1 VWAGLFFVL
10 VYLPMMFRS
19 FSSAPQPSLTWA
31 ALLLA
36 LAPLAAH
43 AQQAGDLTGSRPH
56 AAAPRTAASAQAQ
69 NRPTADPGLTKLT
82 KQSVDLNRATAD
94 EMLDLYGRFI
104 DAVREQRR
112 QWTEQD
118 WTEASATLSR
128 LNARYEAV
136 RTDIDMEDRIRIR
149 SWQGEFRTLQ
159 GARRVNQKLDEKGI
173 K

>member
-1 VWAGLFFVL
+1 
-10 VYLPMMFRS
+10 MIFRS
-19 FSSAPQPSLTWA
+19 FPAAPKPALTLA

-36 LAPLAAH
+36 LAPLAAN
-43 AQQAGDLTGSRPH
+43 AQQAGDLTGGRPH
-56 AAAPRTAASAQAQ
+56 ASLPRNAAAAPAQ
-69 NRPTADPGLTKLT
+69 NRPNADPGLTKLT

-112 QWTEQD
+112 QWSEQD

-136 RTDIDMEDRIRIR
+136 RTGIDMEDRLRIR

>member
-1 VWAGLFFVL
+1 
-10 VYLPMMFRS
+10 MIFRS
-19 FSSAPQPSLTWA
+19 FPSAPQPSHALA

-36 LAPLAAH
+36 LAPLAAS

-56 AAAPRTAASAQAQ
+56 ATAPRTTATAQAQ
-69 NRPTADPGLTKLT
+69 NRPNADPGLTKLT

-94 EMLDLYGRFI
+94 EMTDLYGRFI
-104 DAVREQRR
+104 DAVRDQRR

-118 WTEASATLSR
+118 WTDASATLSR
-128 LNARYEAV
+128 LNTRYEAV

>member
-1 VWAGLFFVL
+1 MLL
-10 VYLPMMFRS
+10 RS
-19 FSSAPQPSLTWA
+19 FPSAPTSRLALA
-31 ALLLA
+31 ASLLA
-36 LAPLAAH
+36 LAPLAAS
-43 AQQAGDLTGSRPH
+43 AQQAGDLTGGRPH
-56 AAAPRTAASAQAQ
+56 ASMPRTAASAPAQ
-69 NRPTADPGLTKLT
+69 NRPNADPGLTKLT

-94 EMLDLYGRFI
+94 EMTDLYGRFI

-112 QWTEQD
+112 QWSEQD

-136 RTDIDMEDRIRIR
+136 RTGIDMEDRIRIR

>member
-1 VWAGLFFVL
+1 MLI
-10 VYLPMMFRS
+10 RS
-19 FSSAPQPSLTWA
+19 FPSAPTSRLAVA
-31 ALLLA
+31 AVLLA
-36 LAPLAAH
+36 LAPLAAS
-43 AQQAGDLTGSRPH
+43 AQQAGDLTGGRPH
-56 AAAPRTAASAQAQ
+56 ASVPRNAASAPAAQARG
-69 NRPTADPGLTKLT
+69 NADAGLTKLT

-94 EMLDLYGRFI
+94 EMTDLYGRFI

-112 QWTEQD
+112 QWSEQD
-118 WTEASATLSR
+118 WTDASATLSR

-159 GARRVNQKLDEKGI
+159 GARRVNQKLDEKNI

>member
-1 VWAGLFFVL
+1 
-10 VYLPMMFRS
+10 MTFRS
-19 FSSAPQPSLTWA
+19 FPATPKPAHTLA

-36 LAPLAAH
+36 LAPLAAS
-43 AQQAGDLTGSRPH
+43 AQQAGDLTGGRPH
-56 AAAPRTAASAQAQ
+56 ASVPRTAATAQAQ
-69 NRPTADPGLTKLT
+69 ARPNADPGLAKLT
-82 KQSVDLNRATAD
+82 HESVDLSRATAD
-94 EMLDLYGRFI
+94 EMPDIYGHFI

-118 WTEASATLSR
+118 WTDASATLSR

-136 RTDIDMEDRIRIR
+136 RTGIDMEDRIRIR

-159 GARRVNQKLDEKGI
+159 GARRVNQKLDEKNI

>member
-1 VWAGLFFVL
+1 MPRNAASTPAQPRGNADAGL
-10 VYLPMMFRS
+10 
-19 FSSAPQPSLTWA
+19 A
-31 ALLLA
+31 
-36 LAPLAAH
+36 
-43 AQQAGDLTGSRPH
+43 
-56 AAAPRTAASAQAQ
+56 
-69 NRPTADPGLTKLT
+69 KLT

-94 EMLDLYGRFI
+94 EMTDLYGRFI

-112 QWTEQD
+112 QWSEQD

>member
-1 VWAGLFFVL
+1 MLI
-10 VYLPMMFRS
+10 RS
-19 FSSAPQPSLTWA
+19 FPAAPTSRLAVA
-31 ALLLA
+31 AVLLA
-36 LAPLAAH
+36 LAPLTAR

-56 AAAPRTAASAQAQ
+56 ASLPRNAASAPAQARG
-69 NRPTADPGLTKLT
+69 NADAGLTKLT

-94 EMLDLYGRFI
+94 EMTDLYGRFI

-112 QWTEQD
+112 QWSEQD
-118 WTEASATLSR
+118 WTDASATLSR

>member
-1 VWAGLFFVL
+1 MLI
-10 VYLPMMFRS
+10 RS
-19 FSSAPQPSLTWA
+19 FSSAPTSRLAVA
-31 ALLLA
+31 AVLLA
-36 LAPLAAH
+36 LAPLAAS
-43 AQQAGDLTGSRPH
+43 AQQVGDLTGGRPH
-56 AAAPRTAASAQAQ
+56 ASLPRNAASTPTQARG
-69 NRPTADPGLTKLT
+69 NADAGLTKLT

-94 EMLDLYGRFI
+94 EMTDLYGRFI

-112 QWTEQD
+112 QWSEQD
-118 WTEASATLSR
+118 WTDASATLSR

>member
-1 VWAGLFFVL
+1 
-10 VYLPMMFRS
+10 MHIRS
-19 FSSAPQPSLTWA
+19 FSFAPQPSLTLA

-36 LAPLAAH
+36 LAPLAAN
-43 AQQAGDLTGSRPH
+43 AQQSGDLTGGRPH
-56 AAAPRTAASAQAQ
+56 ASAPRNAAAQTQ
-69 NRPTADPGLTKLT
+69 NRPNADPGLTKLT

-94 EMLDLYGRFI
+94 EMTDLYGRFI

-128 LNARYEAV
+128 LNTRYEAV

>member
-1 VWAGLFFVL
+1 
-10 VYLPMMFRS
+10 MIFRA
-19 FSSAPQPSLTWA
+19 FPSAPQPRLTLA

-36 LAPLAAH
+36 LAPLAAR
-43 AQQAGDLTGSRPH
+43 AQQAGDLTGGRPH
-56 AAAPRTAASAQAQ
+56 ASVPSTAASDQAPA
-69 NRPTADPGLTKLT
+69 RPNADPGLVKLI

-94 EMLDLYGRFI
+94 EMPDLYGHFI

-118 WTEASATLSR
+118 WTDASATLSR

-136 RTDIDMEDRIRIR
+136 RTGIDMEDRIRIR

>member
-1 VWAGLFFVL
+1 
-10 VYLPMMFRS
+10 MIFRS
-19 FSSAPQPSLTWA
+19 SPSAPPTRLALA

-36 LAPLAAH
+36 LAPLAAR
-43 AQQAGDLTGSRPH
+43 AQQAGDLTGGRPH
-56 AAAPRTAASAQAQ
+56 ASVPRTAASTQAQ
-69 NRPTADPGLTKLT
+69 NRPNADPGLAKLT
-82 KQSVDLNRATAD
+82 HESVDLNRTTAD
-94 EMLDLYGRFI
+94 EMLDIYGRFI

-128 LNARYEAV
+128 LNNRYEAV
-136 RTDIDMEDRIRIR
+136 RTGIDMEDRIRIR